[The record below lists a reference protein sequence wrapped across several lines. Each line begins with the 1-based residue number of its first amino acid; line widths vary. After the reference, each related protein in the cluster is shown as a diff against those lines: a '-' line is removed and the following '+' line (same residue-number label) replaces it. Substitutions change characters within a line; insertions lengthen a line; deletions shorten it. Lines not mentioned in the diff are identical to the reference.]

1 MVTTARELLE
11 NIDRFR
17 IQGMKY
23 WYGGKGEVATK
34 TLANSL
40 RAQNPSVWTDAYYED
55 AICDIDGE
63 TRVCDCSG
71 YVCIVYEIP
80 HIGSYAIRDKFKVWS
95 GKPKRG
101 MIAWR
106 PGHVGII
113 IDDNGTMAEMRSLKY
128 DYKEN
133 RTYKEAAMQK
143 ILYSESIDYDSV
155 QSVGWHKDN
164 EGWWY
169 AYGNK
174 QGQYLSDEL
183 AGIGSRI
190 FAFNKDGYLVDGLCE
205 VLDGGKPKYVIS
217 TGNGIIVTDRDGFI
231 TSDVSGLLVK
241 TIIKA
246 GE

>member
-11 NIDRFR
+11 NINQFR
-17 IQGMKY
+17 IQEMKY

-34 TLANSL
+34 ILANNL
-40 RAQNPSVWTDAYYED
+40 RVQNPSVWTDAYYED
-55 AICDIDGE
+55 AICDINGK
-63 TRVCDCSG
+63 TMVCDCSG

-80 HIGSYAIRDKFKVWS
+80 QIGSYAIRDKFKVWD

-133 RTYKEAAMQK
+133 RTYKEASMQK
-143 ILYSESIDYDSV
+143 ILYSEDIDYDSV
-155 QSVGWHKDN
+155 QSVGWHKGD

-174 QGQYLSDEL
+174 QGEYLSDTLED
-183 AGIGSRI
+183 IGGRK
-190 FAFNKDGYLVDGLCE
+190 FVFDKNGYLVEGLCS
-205 VLDGGKPKYVIS
+205 VLTGGKTKYVLS
-217 TGNGIIVTDRDGFI
+217 TENGIIVTDKDGFV
-231 TSDVSGLLVK
+231 TSDVGGMLLK
-241 TIIKA
+241 GIIGYEK
-246 GE
+246 